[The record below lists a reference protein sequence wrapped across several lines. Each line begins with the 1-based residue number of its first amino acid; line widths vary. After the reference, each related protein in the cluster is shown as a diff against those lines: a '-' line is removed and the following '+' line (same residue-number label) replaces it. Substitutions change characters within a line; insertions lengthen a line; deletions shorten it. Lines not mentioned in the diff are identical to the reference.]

1 MAQSAGFHPGP
12 AVSSLPLMISLLLI
26 DDHFVVRS
34 GLVASL
40 ELEDDL
46 QVVGEAD
53 RGEEAP
59 RLFAQTRPAVVLMD
73 LQLPGLSGINAT
85 AALLREH
92 PDARVLIFSTFA
104 RDEEIQAALKAGAL
118 GYLQKSAS
126 RDALLAA
133 IRSVARGER
142 SLPPEIAQRL
152 KDRLAEPEIT
162 PREREILTL
171 VTRGN
176 ANKEIAATLGI
187 SEDTVKQHVSRIL
200 VKLKANDRAQATAEA
215 IRRGLV
221 NV

>member
-1 MAQSAGFHPGP
+1 MA
-12 AVSSLPLMISLLLI
+12 LRLLLI

-34 GLVASL
+34 GLASSL

-46 QVVGEAD
+46 EVVGELE
-53 RGEEAP
+53 RGEEASAAYACLKP
-59 RLFAQTRPAVVLMD
+59 NAVIMD
-73 LQLPGLSGINAT
+73 LQLPGMSGIDAT
-85 AALLREH
+85 RALMTNH

-104 RDEEIQAALKAGAL
+104 RDDEVLAALRAGAL

-142 SLPPEIAQRL
+142 SLPAELDQRL
-152 KDRLAEPEIT
+152 RVLMAEAEVT
-162 PREREILTL
+162 PREREILKLITQG
-171 VTRGN
+171 R
-176 ANKEIAATLGI
+176 ANKEIAADLAI

-200 VKLKANDRAQATAEA
+200 QKLRVNDRAQATAEA

-221 NV
+221 KV